1 MKPSSDNETQG
12 DLPSVGLLEIAML
25 VLSVYV
31 LGALFAQTVFPVPQ
45 EISLLLDRVDAF
57 VCVIFLADF
66 AVRFRRAPSKLAFM
80 KWGWIDLISS
90 IPAYDF
96 LRWGRLVR
104 VIRIVRILRA
114 FGSTRRLVAALYRNR
129 TRSLALTTLLTAFV
143 LVIFSSI
150 AVLAFEDE
158 SESNIRTP
166 FDAVWWAIST
176 MTTVGY
182 GDTVPMTVEGKIVAM
197 ILMVAGV
204 GLFGVLTGL
213 FARIFIE
220 PEIKK
225 EDSDISRLVAEMRLV
240 RERMERI
247 ERKLDERIAQ
257 NPR

>member
-1 MKPSSDNETQG
+1 MKPSPNDETVNV
-12 DLPSVGLLEIAML
+12 LPRIGLLEIA
-25 VLSVYV
+25 VLALSIYV
-31 LGALFAQTVFPVPQ
+31 LGALLAQTVFHVPR
-45 EISLLLDRVDAF
+45 EVSLLLDRIDTF
-57 VCVIFLADF
+57 VCIIFLADF
-66 AVRFRRAPSKLAFM
+66 AMRFRRAPSKLAFM

-150 AVLAFEDE
+150 AVLAFEDKKE
-158 SESNIRTP
+158 SSIRTP

>member
-1 MKPSSDNETQG
+1 MKPSPDIATPDEMRRIG
-12 DLPSVGLLEIAML
+12 ILEIAVL

-31 LGALFAQTVFPVPQ
+31 LGALLAQIVFHVPP
-45 EISLLLDRVDAF
+45 EVSLLLDRIDAF
-57 VCVIFLADF
+57 VCVVFLADF

-96 LRWGRLVR
+96 LRWGRMVR
-104 VIRIVRILRA
+104 IIRIVRILRA

-129 TRSLALTTLLTAFV
+129 TRSLALTTLLIAFV

-150 AVLAFEDE
+150 AVLGFEGKNE
-158 SESNIRTP
+158 SSIRTP
-166 FDAVWWAIST
+166 FDALWWAVST

-182 GDTVPMTVEGKIVAM
+182 GDTVPVTVEGKIVAM

-213 FARIFIE
+213 FARLFIE
-220 PEIKK
+220 PDLKK
-225 EDSDISRLVAEMRLV
+225 EDADISKLAMEIRLLR
-240 RERMERI
+240 ERI
-247 ERKLDERIAQ
+247 EKMESVRAPIPPKTD
-257 NPR
+257 